1 MDKDLE
7 YAINEAKVMN
17 FSFDQAIR
25 FIMRNAKVTEQQA
38 RASYYSGTV
47 EKEDKYQYDV
57 L

>member
-1 MDKDLE
+1 
-7 YAINEAKVMN
+7 MN